1 MMARLY
7 SGFWVGVTTVLC
19 VIFTV
24 MFFPLVQEKYGYP
37 QSVDMTLVGIAV
49 IWASYLFR
57 AYIFTQGMEDRR
69 NNPGSDHGK

>member
-1 MMARLY
+1 MARLY
-7 SGFWVGVTTVLC
+7 SGFWVGVSAVLSI
-19 VIFTV
+19 IFTV

-37 QSVDMTLVGIAV
+37 QSVVLTMIGLLV
-49 IWASYLFR
+49 IWASYFVR